1 MKIFNRKQVELQFI
15 DVKVSLKVNLAA
27 LTTDILFD
35 SSDDADKVFEVLN
48 HQETIDGCYNIVDK
62 VSSKIIKLTGEIVVK
77 FLHTNTLVV
86 TVYKNWEEL

>member
-1 MKIFNRKQVELQFI
+1 MKIFNRKQVELQFV

-62 VSSKIIKLTGEIVVK
+62 VSSKIIRLTGEIVVK

>member
-35 SSDDADKVFEVLN
+35 TSDDADKVFEVLN
-48 HQETIDGCYNIVDK
+48 YQETIDGCYNIVDK
-62 VSSKIIKLTGEIVVK
+62 VSSKIIRLTGEIVVK